1 MEDRMIRLDD
11 LFRAVKDI
19 DLPKGLK
26 GQVRALSDG
35 EMKERRRYALLYSQE
50 VVTGLEDKTSDSYR
64 LYVAPLAT
72 TKNRELLTDAVVQIR
87 RVEALRDA
95 FVLYPNVLIP
105 MPDNVTDIEEREIL
119 DQRKA
124 QEEEL
129 VDKRVAFQDKR
140 VATISEKLKSLNLK
154 QLRAMAQG
162 LAVITAERAATIDAM
177 RWYTVYAAVS
187 VYDNGTLER
196 LYQDPDTV
204 RESPQ
209 QVVDRLYLEV
219 EEVNTVD
226 PWEIAKNV

>member
-11 LFRAVKDI
+11 LFRAVKDV

-35 EMKERRRYALLYSQE
+35 EMKERRRYALLHSQE

-72 TKNRELLTDAVVQIR
+72 TKNRELLTDAVLQIR

-105 MPDNVTDIEEREIL
+105 MSDNVTDIEEREVL
-119 DQRKA
+119 EQRKT
-124 QEEEL
+124 QEEDL
-129 VDKRVAFQDKR
+129 VKKRVAFQDKR